1 VRLVRQGDTFTGYG
15 SDTNGNWQLLGSR
28 TIPMNT
34 TIFVG
39 LATTSHDDGV
49 LTTAVYDDVQVIQ
62 SASTAKST
70 SSTLQKMTLSPNP
83 ASQSINME
91 FEETS
96 EARLI
101 QIFDLQ
107 GRLVKQQSVSG
118 AQDIHSIDVYNLPV
132 GTYIVRSTDDKGRLS
147 QEKMVI
153 KR

>member
-1 VRLVRQGDTFTGYG
+1 
-15 SDTNGNWQLLGSR
+15 
-28 TIPMNT
+28 MNT

-132 GTYIVRSTDDKGRLS
+132 GTYILRSTDDKGRLS